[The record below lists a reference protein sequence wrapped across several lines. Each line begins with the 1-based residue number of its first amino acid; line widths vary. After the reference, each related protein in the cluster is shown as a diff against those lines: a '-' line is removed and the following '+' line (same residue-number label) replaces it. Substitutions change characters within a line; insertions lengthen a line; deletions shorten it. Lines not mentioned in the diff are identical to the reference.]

1 MREAIL
7 IAFDPDHLTADKYNR
22 LITAIGAWIDD
33 LARSEGG
40 CQGVELITPSG
51 WTLDRETNPYR
62 TETRSETMNDAE
74 RYAINRIED
83 LTKAIAG
90 CLTPAT
96 LRDVIDDIGAN
107 TPYPVPEDLAR
118 FASRMATQLS
128 TLAD

>member
-1 MREAIL
+1 M
-7 IAFDPDHLTADKYNR
+7 
-22 LITAIGAWIDD
+22 
-33 LARSEGG
+33 S
-40 CQGVELITPSG
+40 
-51 WTLDRETNPYR
+51 
-62 TETRSETMNDAE
+62 DAE

-96 LRDVIDDIGAN
+96 LRDVIDDIDAN